1 MFLMSPLID
10 VLQDV
15 RVTFSKNQKPFSQD
29 LYFMSLA
36 KSQDDKNLYEQRISK
51 L

>member
-1 MFLMSPLID
+1 MRLVID

-15 RVTFSKNQKPFSQD
+15 QVTFSKNQKPFSQD
-29 LYFMSLA
+29 LHFLSLA
-36 KSQDDKNLYEQRISK
+36 TSQDDKNLYEQRISK